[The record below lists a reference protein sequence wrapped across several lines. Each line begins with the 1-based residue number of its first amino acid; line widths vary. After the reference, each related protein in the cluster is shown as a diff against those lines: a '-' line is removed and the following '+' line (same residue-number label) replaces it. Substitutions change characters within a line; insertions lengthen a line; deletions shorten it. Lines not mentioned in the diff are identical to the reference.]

1 MTAAKPGMTYDAP
14 RVYRTLIE
22 PQYARIAEALVA
34 ATPLRP
40 SDDVLE
46 LGAGTGLLTE
56 MVAPHVRSL
65 VATDAVEEML
75 DVARPRA
82 PAARFELLNF
92 TEPFPYDDASFDVVL
107 ACLTHAQH
115 LTPTVA
121 EISRVLRPG
130 GRFAAAQWGL
140 AYRESI
146 LLNAARRSL
155 TLPTFG
161 TAAPGRNEQR
171 LRRAGFAVER
181 TDVSFAPE
189 YQSVDA
195 YIEYRRGFGRPRT
208 YDEETYEA
216 FLGAVAREAGR
227 YAEVDGRFVNR
238 WNITL
243 LVATKLTRGASAS
256 R

>member
-1 MTAAKPGMTYDAP
+1 MSAKPGMTYDAP
-14 RVYRTLIE
+14 RVYRELIE
-22 PQYARIAEALVA
+22 PQYAQIATALLA
-34 ATPLRP
+34 ATPLHA
-40 SDDVLE
+40 DDEVLE

-56 MVAPHVRSL
+56 MVAPRVRSL

-75 DVARPRA
+75 EVARTRV
-82 PAARFELLNF
+82 PAATFELLNF
-92 TEPFPYDDASFDVVL
+92 TERFPYADASFDVVL

-121 EISRVLRPG
+121 EISRVLRRG

-155 TLPTFG
+155 DLPTFG

-181 TDVSFAPE
+181 TDLSFAPE
-189 YQSVDA
+189 YESIEA
-195 YIEYRRGFGRPRT
+195 YVEYRRGFGRPRT
-208 YDEETYEA
+208 YDDQTYEA
-216 FLGAVAREAGR
+216 FLQAVAREAAR
-227 YAEVDGRFVNR
+227 YADRDGRFVNR
-238 WNITL
+238 WTITI
-243 LVATKLTRGASAS
+243 LVATKSAAAA
-256 R
+256 